1 VLLCG
6 KNTKYSRND
15 TIFKIGDYAKA
26 IAHAKNQCT
35 MNKEKSEDRKF
46 KTRHK
51 SSHKVNPKQKNHGKP
66 NSSGS
71 IFSTPTKPKVN
82 LRTVRAQKR
91 GKCPVRVG
99 WVCWSFAFN
108 TAGLVAQHERKLFH
122 TKKKKVN
129 LKLGKGGF
137 WITETVKIVN
147 SGQDS
152 NPYNEV
158 INLTCSSHT
167 VEIHF
172 FFF

>member
-99 WVCWSFAFN
+99 WVC
-108 TAGLVAQHERKLFH
+108 
-122 TKKKKVN
+122 
-129 LKLGKGGF
+129 
-137 WITETVKIVN
+137 
-147 SGQDS
+147 
-152 NPYNEV
+152 
-158 INLTCSSHT
+158 
-167 VEIHF
+167 
-172 FFF
+172 